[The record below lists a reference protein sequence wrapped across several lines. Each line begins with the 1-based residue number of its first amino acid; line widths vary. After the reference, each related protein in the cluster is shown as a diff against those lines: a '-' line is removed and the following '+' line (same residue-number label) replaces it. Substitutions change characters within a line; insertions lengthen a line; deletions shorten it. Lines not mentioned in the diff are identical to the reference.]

1 MKKVKS
7 GKKCLPKYDLS
18 GAIGNVMPYIQDA
31 AKKAKKGQNNS
42 GPSGLDLANLAPIG
56 SMVGN
61 ALYMGSNQP
70 NEDSDLTG
78 SAIGM
83 GLQGAS
89 MGMAL
94 GPLGALAGGALGAGI
109 GLATGKARNI
119 QREDQQN
126 NLYNTYLNNSIKQ
139 PYTMMK
145 EGGTIEI
152 KESHKGLFTKYAKS
166 KGMSVQ
172 EAAHWVMANSNDPKL
187 RKQATFALNA
197 AHFRHPKKMEEGGEA
212 EDNMNYLSQI
222 ALDGNNLV
230 IPQMGGGVDEKKA
243 VPIIS
248 VQTEKGESII
258 MPDGGIY
265 DVKAK
270 DKHEKMDKDEVTDIL
285 PQGAYVAGTRDKQLI
300 SKKKAEKNLLGN
312 TPAVYS
318 EFDNITKPEEI
329 RFSDIFKKEEHTPSE
344 VAKLIKNKFKTINTD
359 DDVLANVTNAENKIG
374 RMPYLA
380 NLMAIVEGGKKK
392 KKEDGVEKFAL
403 SGGVEDYP
411 DLTKEQIDTAKA
423 FSGINT
429 YIADPSYIQPQ
440 FQIPISSIGGG
451 DNGQYSLPEFGPTE
465 TNPTPSA
472 TPNGTDEISALY
484 SNYGKQLTALNNKY
498 QNKYSDYFKY
508 ARGAN
513 LGANVIG
520 SLGSAFQS
528 SAINP
533 GLATSKYADE
543 MYQKIPQFVRE
554 NNKTESLAPIYSI
567 ARNQG
572 VLGLPT
578 STTMGRLAPMVG
590 NAINTINQ
598 TNKQFALDDVNM
610 DRGKAKFRQEID
622 NRNLEKIAN
631 AENRTTGLD
640 NYKIAQLAGF
650 AGRALTGDASLK
662 GKEIGTMYGLDKN
675 ALDTPLDMATKLI
688 QMKMQ
693 DQYMQKL
700 KEQGSKT
707 NPYQSVLNGGSS
719 SNAPI
724 GATNYSSLI
733 PKMIGGKQLSDALY
747 VDPTEAPKNPED
759 FTDQELFDA
768 LYRKYG
774 DAGMAKIRP
783 LW

>member
-285 PQGAYVAGTRDKQLI
+285 PQGAYVAGTRDKQ
-300 SKKKAEKNLLGN
+300 
-312 TPAVYS
+312 
-318 EFDNITKPEEI
+318 
-329 RFSDIFKKEEHTPSE
+329 
-344 VAKLIKNKFKTINTD
+344 
-359 DDVLANVTNAENKIG
+359 
-374 RMPYLA
+374 
-380 NLMAIVEGGKKK
+380 
-392 KKEDGVEKFAL
+392 
-403 SGGVEDYP
+403 
-411 DLTKEQIDTAKA
+411 
-423 FSGINT
+423 
-429 YIADPSYIQPQ
+429 
-440 FQIPISSIGGG
+440 
-451 DNGQYSLPEFGPTE
+451 
-465 TNPTPSA
+465 
-472 TPNGTDEISALY
+472 
-484 SNYGKQLTALNNKY
+484 
-498 QNKYSDYFKY
+498 
-508 ARGAN
+508 
-513 LGANVIG
+513 
-520 SLGSAFQS
+520 
-528 SAINP
+528 
-533 GLATSKYADE
+533 
-543 MYQKIPQFVRE
+543 
-554 NNKTESLAPIYSI
+554 
-567 ARNQG
+567 
-572 VLGLPT
+572 
-578 STTMGRLAPMVG
+578 
-590 NAINTINQ
+590 
-598 TNKQFALDDVNM
+598 
-610 DRGKAKFRQEID
+610 
-622 NRNLEKIAN
+622 
-631 AENRTTGLD
+631 
-640 NYKIAQLAGF
+640 
-650 AGRALTGDASLK
+650 
-662 GKEIGTMYGLDKN
+662 
-675 ALDTPLDMATKLI
+675 
-688 QMKMQ
+688 
-693 DQYMQKL
+693 
-700 KEQGSKT
+700 
-707 NPYQSVLNGGSS
+707 
-719 SNAPI
+719 
-724 GATNYSSLI
+724 
-733 PKMIGGKQLSDALY
+733 
-747 VDPTEAPKNPED
+747 
-759 FTDQELFDA
+759 
-768 LYRKYG
+768 
-774 DAGMAKIRP
+774 
-783 LW
+783 

>member
-411 DLTKEQIDTAKA
+411 DLTKEQIKA

-707 NPYQSVLNGGSS
+707 NPYQSVLRFIEN
-719 SNAPI
+719 
-724 GATNYSSLI
+724 
-733 PKMIGGKQLSDALY
+733 M
-747 VDPTEAPKNPED
+747 VMPEW
-759 FTDQELFDA
+759 
-768 LYRKYG
+768 RK
-774 DAGMAKIRP
+774 
-783 LW
+783 